1 MFYQRVRAWSIVP
14 YPCIGRFHFLEL
26 SISLSPLYPTI
37 LKRMIESKHTLLD
50 MGCCFAQDVRKLV
63 SDGAPSENIYGAE
76 LRQEFIDLG
85 YDLFRDRD
93 TLKSKFLI
101 GDVFDD
107 SDESEFKQ
115 IEGGIDI
122 IYAASFFHLFNWDD
136 QVRVAEL
143 VVRLLRPVTGSIV
156 FGRQRGNVNPAE
168 YEHMT
173 NQRGTMF
180 RHNQDS
186 WKKMWQ
192 QVGKS
197 TGTQWD
203 VNVTLETG
211 RNDPDLF
218 EADGPAPGFDGNK
231 RRNGDGSLR
240 FQILRV

>member
-1 MFYQRVRAWSIVP
+1 M
-14 YPCIGRFHFLEL
+14 
-26 SISLSPLYPTI
+26 

-63 SDGAPSENIYGAE
+63 SDGAPSGNIYAAE

-85 YDLFRDRD
+85 YDLFQDSD

-115 IEGGIDI
+115 IDGGIDI
-122 IYAASFFHLFNWDD
+122 IYAASIFHLFNWDD
-136 QVRVAEL
+136 QVRVAEQ
-143 VVRLLRPVTGSIV
+143 VVGLLRPVRGSIV

-168 YEHMT
+168 YEHRT
-173 NQRGTMF
+173 SQGGTMF
-180 RHNQDS
+180 RYNQDS

-197 TGTQWD
+197 TGTEWD

-211 RNDPDLF
+211 RNDPDLL

-231 RRNGDGSLR
+231 RSKGDGSLR
-240 FQILRV
+240 FQVVRV

>member
-143 VVRLLRPVTGSIV
+143 VVRLLRPVRGSIV
-156 FGRQRGNVNPAE
+156 FGRQRG
-168 YEHMT
+168 M
-173 NQRGTMF
+173 
-180 RHNQDS
+180 
-186 WKKMWQ
+186 
-192 QVGKS
+192 
-197 TGTQWD
+197 
-203 VNVTLETG
+203 
-211 RNDPDLF
+211 
-218 EADGPAPGFDGNK
+218 
-231 RRNGDGSLR
+231 
-240 FQILRV
+240 